1 MDLAIQST
9 GRVLYLSAM
18 WMPDGWER
26 KAAADFMS
34 TRWHGARILEMQQKA
49 ILHFCQKCRA
59 ANPLG
64 QEFCL
69 RCGTRLML
77 VVQPPSVRV
86 GRTETTANEEHL
98 LERLTIL
105 ENTMARLAERLE
117 QGLNLLLRQ
126 SETAYS
132 NHALV
137 KSLVEMLHECG
148 VVDNDRLESMW
159 RAECDKL
166 SGKPPEPSPP
176 PPSTK
181 KPRKAKRKASAGD

>member
-1 MDLAIQST
+1 
-9 GRVLYLSAM
+9 
-18 WMPDGWER
+18 
-26 KAAADFMS
+26 
-34 TRWHGARILEMQQKA
+34 MQQRA

-59 ANPLG
+59 GNPLG

-77 VVQPPSVRV
+77 VVEPPSVRV
-86 GRTETTANEEHL
+86 GPSDTTPNEEHL

-117 QGLNLLLRQ
+117 QGLKLLLRQ
-126 SETAYS
+126 SETAYT

-137 KSLVEMLHECG
+137 KSLIEILNECG

-159 RAECDKL
+159 RAECAKL
-166 SGKPPEPSPP
+166 DEKSPEAATPALKP
-176 PPSTK
+176 K
-181 KPRKAKRKASAGD
+181 KKTRKAKRKATPNG